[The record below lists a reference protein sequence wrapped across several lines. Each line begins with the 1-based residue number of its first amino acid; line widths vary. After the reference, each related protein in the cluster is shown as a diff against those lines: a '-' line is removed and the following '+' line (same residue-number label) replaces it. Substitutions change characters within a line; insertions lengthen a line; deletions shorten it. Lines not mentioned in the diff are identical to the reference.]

1 MQERRKLKRRYIMFY
16 SRIFDRKTGK
26 LLGYLSDLTPEG
38 AMVISEDAVEPGLV
52 YRLRMDLPEGSFD
65 KNQLDFEAQ
74 SVWCKKDVDPH
85 FYNVGFRLIGVPPQD
100 EAIIEQIIQDYG
112 FRDR

>member
-38 AMVISEDAVEPGLV
+38 AMVISEDAVEKGLV